1 MNQDKYSRLL
11 QILKK
16 CQFPNAEK
24 HVNEFKLF
32 LQHQQL
38 NNKIDTMID
47 EADRKKISDEE
58 FKAMID
64 EQKKIMRDLGVKLKE
79 PPSPVKKPNLNAL
92 NLWEIKKNQS
102 IKEEKVIKIYNLT

>member
-32 LQHQQL
+32 LQHQEL

-47 EADRKKISDEE
+47 EAERKK
-58 FKAMID
+58 
-64 EQKKIMRDLGVKLKE
+64 
-79 PPSPVKKPNLNAL
+79 
-92 NLWEIKKNQS
+92 
-102 IKEEKVIKIYNLT
+102 